1 MLDALKDKI
10 STVSCATQ
18 DAAKFVGSRTAS
30 LAKRVGPTRGAI
42 VLGVIGV
49 GVGAYFLVRYL
60 RAEDTEEEFE
70 TAAGGAPT
78 KKQRR
83 RRRTAAADNA
93 HA

>member
-10 STVSCATQ
+10 STVTCATG
-18 DAAKFVGSRTAS
+18 DAARFVGSRTAS
-30 LAKRVGPTRGAI
+30 LARRVGPTKGAI

-60 RAEDTEEEFE
+60 RSEDIDEEIDV
-70 TAAGGAPT
+70 APGGAPT

-83 RRRTAAADNA
+83 RRRASAANNA